1 MQANASGRLM
11 DTVLFDTPENPH
23 PDLDG
28 TRHVSGHF
36 STRDG
41 RRLRYAI
48 FKSAHLRA
56 SHAPRGTIVLLHGR
70 NEYIEKYFET
80 IADLTAM
87 GFWVATFDWRGQG
100 ASERLMKKRQRGF
113 VRRFTDYE
121 IDLEDFLETIVLPDT
136 RLPFYLLAHSTGALV
151 ALAAAPRLANRIDR
165 MILSAPFVALGG
177 QRLGQPAVLSLTRLL
192 SLAGLGRMP
201 VGHIVHPR
209 AFPDNPLTQD
219 ARRFERNN
227 VLAALNPDLLPM
239 APTARWTYEA
249 LKTMVRV
256 RRPEHLASIE
266 VPTLILAAG
275 ADALVPVGEVER
287 LASYFRAG
295 RVIVIPHARHE
306 IFQEVD
312 RYRVQAL
319 AAIDAFFPETA
330 DQEQQTAGGS

>member
-121 IDLEDFLETIVLPDT
+121 IWRTFWRRSSSRIHACPSTFLPIPPARSWLWQP
-136 RLPFYLLAHSTGALV
+136 RRAWPIASTA
-151 ALAAAPRLANRIDR
+151 
-165 MILSAPFVALGG
+165 
-177 QRLGQPAVLSLTRLL
+177 
-192 SLAGLGRMP
+192 
-201 VGHIVHPR
+201 
-209 AFPDNPLTQD
+209 
-219 ARRFERNN
+219 
-227 VLAALNPDLLPM
+227 
-239 APTARWTYEA
+239 
-249 LKTMVRV
+249 
-256 RRPEHLASIE
+256 
-266 VPTLILAAG
+266 
-275 ADALVPVGEVER
+275 
-287 LASYFRAG
+287 
-295 RVIVIPHARHE
+295 
-306 IFQEVD
+306 
-312 RYRVQAL
+312 
-319 AAIDAFFPETA
+319 
-330 DQEQQTAGGS
+330 